1 MKKKSRAVAIFIA
14 CILANVAALGIGIA
28 LFSKEQNQYALITAI
43 LAMLLGCAI
52 TWGCES
58 A

>member
-1 MKKKSRAVAIFIA
+1 MKKKSKAVAIFITF
-14 CILANVAALGIGIA
+14 ILANVAAIGIGIA
-28 LFSKEQNQYALITAI
+28 LFSKEQNKDALLAAI
-43 LAMLLGCAI
+43 LAMVIGCAI